1 MKAAIKQE
9 EKDMAEKRAAKEEED
24 RL

>member
-1 MKAAIKQE
+1 MKAAIKQAE
-9 EKDMAEKRAAKEEED
+9 IDMSAKKAAKEEEE